1 MAKAKL
7 SEDQIKWILS
17 LDVTAAEEGY
27 HKLSQ
32 ENKKLEQRNKDVKK
46 SLLDLEK
53 AGKTESDA
61 FKKLSEE
68 LAANNQRLASNRE
81 MTKKLSLQMGLTN
94 MTMVQLKRH
103 AQDLQRQLDNTSE
116 ALHPEEYAKLNQQLL
131 TTKERMNELK
141 GNGKNIESDFGKV
154 IKSQGTIAAFLGN
167 IYAKAAEWGVQML
180 AKGKEFIA
188 ESIKM
193 AASADG
199 VQRAFDALE
208 QPKLLKNLQEA
219 TKGTV
224 NNLELMKAAV
234 RAKDFRIPLEDL
246 GKYLQFAQLKAQQTG
261 QSVEY
266 MTDSIVTGLGR
277 QSLLILD
284 NLGLSAAEINEQ
296 VAKTG
301 DFMKGVASIVDKQ
314 LVAAGEKYIS
324 SADLIQQKSVLIQ
337 NIQLS
342 IGQRMQ
348 SLADGWENAWTKV
361 LTVVDKFVSIPAE
374 DKIRMER
381 QEVNLLATAIMSA
394 NDRTDVR
401 QRLIKELNAKYPQFL
416 QNLDLEKLTNEQ
428 LVSRLREVNQEY
440 GNKIRI
446 QVMNDKV
453 LAPMQEKERK
463 LTEEQMDIYKSLS
476 FAVQTY
482 GNVMSDS
489 FQKAIKNGS
498 VVNMT
503 TGQINAELSKMEKAG
518 VAKGFTRG
526 SLLGG
531 GLEDKINRL
540 KEIPGELKK
549 VQSETEKTMATIN
562 SMQVSGK
569 QKDTVTS
576 ESAPRKDLI
585 EEKKKELELAEASIA
600 TTKEEVIEKN
610 KKVKVLKDEL
620 EALQNLGVEKDK
632 DNSNSNVI
640 SLKQSESIHQE
651 ELNQIRLS
659 GQEKQQTEEEIN
671 WAILQSNQVY
681 YTKRISQLEKFKA
694 NEKKASKQADYQKQI
709 VDSKSKLIET
719 ELSMEKQRI
728 AAVEKLRQED
738 LVKEETITKAQQIYY
753 TNELADKKI
762 TQEQYEMLM
771 LSLASSSSEM
781 RYAVEERYLN
791 DINEL
796 ELKNGQLKVDVVNK
810 ANDAVLTAEQNAI
823 KDRAALQTKMNN
835 LVKDFKNQFKLT
847 TVDEDLEMQQKVLDA
862 AYQARLEMAR
872 KNHMDTLELEKA
884 YSRASI
890 QLVKD
895 KEKQRN
901 DILDKYGLRS
911 EKDKLNE
918 ELDQL
923 KDAFEKGIISYDEFL
938 KCSETAYRNYYKT
951 QFDYY
956 SGLFSGA
963 VNALQQAEMD
973 NVDAKYDAEIAAAQG
988 NAEEV
993 ERLEKEKAQKK
1004 LDIEKKYADINFAVK
1019 ASQIIADTA
1028 VSIMKALAE
1037 LGPIAGPIA
1046 AALMGVTGAAQLAS
1060 ANAER
1065 KKVKSMTISSS
1076 SSSSSKMT
1084 RVTSGRE
1091 SGGKIDIT
1099 RAQDGKFFPTADYN
1113 PDKRGF
1119 VDKPTVIVGEG
1130 PTGKSKEWIASND
1143 AVANPTIAPFLNVL
1157 DQSQQAGTIRTLD
1170 LNKVIQARMAGF
1182 ASGGSITPQPTN
1194 NPSQSIPVNDNNMND
1209 ALLRFCNIMDRLEEE
1224 GLPAYTLLDEYDKA
1238 RKLQQRSRKIGS
1250 KS

>member
-1 MAKAKL
+1 MAKKL
-7 SEDQIKWILS
+7 TEDQIKWILS
-17 LDVTAAEEGY
+17 LDVSQAEEGY

-32 ENKKLEQRNKDVKK
+32 ENKKLEERNKEVKK
-46 SLLDLEK
+46 SLRDLEK

-61 FKKLSEE
+61 FKNLSKE
-68 LAANNQRLASNRE
+68 LVANNQRLASNRE
-81 MTKKLSLQMGLTN
+81 MVKLLSLQMGLTN
-94 MTMVQLKRH
+94 MTMTQLKRH

-116 ALHPEEYAKLNQQLL
+116 ALHPEEYAKLNRQLL
-131 TTKERMNELK
+131 ATKERMNELK
-141 GNGKNIESDFGKV
+141 GTGKNIEAEFGKV

-167 IYAKAAEWGVQML
+167 IYTKAVEWGIQLL

-199 VQRAFDALE
+199 VQRAFDALD
-208 QPKLLKNLQEA
+208 QPGLLKNLQEA

-246 GKYLQFAQLKAQQTG
+246 GKYLQFARLKAQQTG

-277 QSLLILD
+277 KSLLILD
-284 NLGLSAAEINEQ
+284 NLGLSAAEINEE

-301 DFMKGVASIVDKQ
+301 DFMKGVASIVNKQ
-314 LVAAGEKYIS
+314 LTAAGEKYV
-324 SADLIQQKSVLIQ
+324 SAADRIQQKNVLIQ

-348 SLADGWENAWTKV
+348 SLADGWEGAWTRLLKV
-361 LTVVDKFVSIPAE
+361 ADKFVSIPVE
-374 DKIRMER
+374 DKIRVEK
-381 QEVNLLATAIMSA
+381 QEVNQLAIAVMSA
-394 NDRTDVR
+394 NDRIDIR
-401 QRLIKELNAKYPQFL
+401 RRLIKELNEKYPKFL
-416 QNLDLEKLTNEQ
+416 QNLDTEKLTNEQ
-428 LVSRLREVNQEY
+428 LVGRLHEVNQEY
-440 GNKIRI
+440 SNKIRI

-453 LAPMQEKERK
+453 LVPMQEKERK

-476 FAVQTY
+476 FAVHTY
-482 GNVMSDS
+482 GNVMSNS
-489 FQKAIKNGS
+489 FQEAIKNGS

-503 TGQINAELSKMEKAG
+503 TEQINAELQKMEKAG
-518 VAKGFTRG
+518 TAKGFTRG

-540 KEIPGELKK
+540 KEIPDELKK
-549 VQSETEKTMATIN
+549 VRSEAEKTMSIIN
-562 SMQVSGK
+562 GMQDNKKQEDSG
-569 QKDTVTS
+569 TL
-576 ESAPRKDLI
+576 EPAPKKDLI
-585 EEKKKELELAEASIA
+585 EEKKKEIEIAEASIA
-600 TTKEEVIEKN
+600 TTEEEVIAKN
-610 KKVKVLKDEL
+610 KKVKALKEEL
-620 EALQNLGVEKDK
+620 EALQSLGVEKSKDK
-632 DNSNSNVI
+632 SDPNAI
-640 SLKQSESIHQE
+640 ALKNMESAHAAEINE
-651 ELNQIRLS
+651 IRLS
-659 GQEKQQTEEEIN
+659 GQEKQQAEEDIN
-671 WAILQSNQVY
+671 LAILQSDQAY
-681 YTKRISQLEKFKA
+681 YTGRISQLEKFKA

-709 VDSKSKLIET
+709 VDSKTKLIET
-719 ELSMEKQRI
+719 EVSMEKQRI
-728 AAVEKLRQED
+728 AAIERLRRED
-738 LVKEETITKAQQIYY
+738 LAKEEAVTKSLQIHY
-753 TNELADKKI
+753 TNELASKHI

-771 LSLASSSSEM
+771 LSLTSSGAEM
-781 RYAVEERYLN
+781 RYAIEERYLN
-791 DINEL
+791 DINDL
-796 ELKNGQLKVDVVNK
+796 ELKNGKLKADVVK
-810 ANDAVLTAEQNAI
+810 QANDAVLTAEQNAANA
-823 KDRAALQTKMNN
+823 RAALQAKMNN
-835 LVKDFKNQFKLT
+835 LVKDFKNQFKVT
-847 TVDEDLEMQQKVLDA
+847 TVDEDLEMQQQVLKA

-884 YSRASI
+884 YNRASL
-890 QLVKD
+890 QLVRD
-895 KEKQRN
+895 KEKKRN
-901 DILDKYGLRS
+901 EILDKYGLWS
-911 EKDKLNE
+911 NKDELDE

-923 KDAFEKGIISYDEFL
+923 KEALEEGVITYDEFL
-938 KCSETAYRNYYKT
+938 KSRDLAYLNYWKK

-963 VNALQQAEMD
+963 INALQEAEMS
-973 NVDAKYDAEIAAAQG
+973 NVDAKYDAEIEAAQG

-1004 LDIEKKYADINFAVK
+1004 LDIEKKYADINFAIK
-1019 ASQIIADTA
+1019 SSQIIADTA
-1028 VSIMKALAE
+1028 VSIMKALAT

-1046 AALMGVTGAAQLAS
+1046 AALMGITGAAQLAA

-1065 KKVKSMTISSS
+1065 KKVKNMTLSGTG
-1076 SSSSSKMT
+1076 SSSKMT
-1084 RVTSGRE
+1084 RVAVGRE

-1099 RAQDGKFFPTADYN
+1099 RAQDGKYFPGADYN

-1130 PTGKSKEWIASND
+1130 PAGKSKEWIAGND
-1143 AVANPTIAPFLNVL
+1143 AVTNPTIAPFLNIL
-1157 DQSQQAGTIRTLD
+1157 DRAQQAGTIRTLD

-1182 ASGGSITPQPTN
+1182 AAGGSISPRAANDPPQSP
-1194 NPSQSIPVNDNNMND
+1194 PVNDNNMND